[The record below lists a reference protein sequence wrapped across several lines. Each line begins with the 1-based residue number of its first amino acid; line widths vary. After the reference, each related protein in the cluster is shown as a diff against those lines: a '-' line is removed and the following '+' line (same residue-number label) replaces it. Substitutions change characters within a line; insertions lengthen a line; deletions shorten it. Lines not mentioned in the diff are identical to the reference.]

1 MLFPLPLNLWQ
12 PKQLEMNDWVGST
25 FWKVVSIT
33 ELARRM
39 DPRWL
44 EKMEDGWVTSFSQMA
59 PTFM

>member
-1 MLFPLPLNLWQ
+1 MKLWH
-12 PKQLEMNDWVGST
+12 PKQLEMKDWVGST
-25 FWKVVSIT
+25 SWKVVSIT

-44 EKMEDGWVTSFSQMA
+44 EKVEDGWVTSFSQRA